1 MLQTNVAFWISF
13 FVEAGIPPAAAANY
27 AIIFTDNRIQ
37 KHMLLDLNKEYLKDM
52 GVNVLGDIIAILKHS
67 KRYHEKVIFLILT
80 EKFSS
85 INSYCFFFRLQ
96 EKKFLLLTKK
106 LQ

>member
-1 MLQTNVAFWISF
+1 MDNFAGFWISF

-52 GVNVLGDIIAILKHS
+52 GVTVLGDIIAILKHAKS
-67 KRYHEKVIFLILT
+67 YHEKVLSFLPPHAWL
-80 EKFSS
+80 KNS
-85 INSYCFFFRLQ
+85 I
-96 EKKFLLLTKK
+96 
-106 LQ
+106 